1 MKVLNLQ
8 CAQAHAFEGWFASED
23 DFQGQLTRGILSCP
37 LCGDHQIHKLPSA
50 PRLNLGAVAPSG
62 PKVSD
67 KTPRAPEVM
76 PTEGRQAL
84 QAAWLRLARE
94 AMKNAEDVGDAFA
107 AEARRIHHGDSPR
120 RGIRGQASIEDTVA
134 LVEEGV
140 PVLPLPV
147 FSKETLQ

>member
-8 CAQAHAFEGWFASED
+8 CAQAHDFEGWFASEE
-23 DFQGQLTRGILSCP
+23 DFQGQLTRGILTCP

-62 PKVSD
+62 PESPGKSLRSSD
-67 KTPRAPEVM
+67 GVPPES
-76 PTEGRQAL
+76 RQAL
-84 QAAWLRLARE
+84 QAAWLKLTRE
-94 AMKNAEDVGDAFA
+94 AMKNAEDVGDAFV
-107 AEARRIHHGDSPR
+107 AEARRIHRGESPR
-120 RGIRGQASIEDTVA
+120 RGIRGQASLEDTVA

-147 FSKETLQ
+147 FGKETLQ